1 MKKGIWANEY
11 TGEAPQVSCQVLLM
25 TQVAT
30 LSLGRR
36 EDPSVMKSL
45 QSVTRQDGGDN
56 FPNTHPAE
64 KQSTKFYILERDE
77 LKLLWSALRI

>member
-1 MKKGIWANEY
+1 MNTLEKPHRSAVRFFWW
-11 TGEAPQVSCQVLLM
+11 L
-25 TQVAT
+25 QVAT

-56 FPNTHPAE
+56 FPNIHPAE